1 MRRIALVL
9 LLACGT
15 RGHHVYRLPS
25 ACQDADDAAEAEA
38 CGAWLLDEM
47 MTAQLG
53 VYEDRAL
60 ERYVRQVGER
70 VAAESGRDDIDWT
83 FRILDDPG
91 VQAWAAPGGF
101 VYVTR
106 GLLAFLDSEA
116 ELAAVLG
123 HEIAHVAAGHTEE
136 LMHRLP
142 EPSMRDLDLATLFQ
156 LHRDDEAQADQVGVR
171 LAAAAGYDPSAL
183 QRALAALHQPG
194 LMEDAPSW
202 SDRHPP
208 LAARLSLAARA
219 AGSDP
224 HGRHGRRR
232 YLEAVAGLVV
242 GEDPRRGVVA
252 DGRFVHS
259 AAGLSFAMPE
269 GWKHPED
276 WEPGRLHTQWFR
288 AWSEDESMGLLFL
301 PLTHAR
307 GSVIEAAIEAEMG
320 RAPTRERT
328 IAGYRAVEGVL
339 PVDDGKE
346 LHFSDGVA
354 DVRML
359 VIHARDGYRYG
370 LMVAANRMEDGGHGD
385 AEALYRSI
393 AESFRRER
401 RAPTRA
407 RRIRPRQ
414 VDAAM
419 SVGDLMADGCG
430 RGEEATLVALLN
442 ELDLE
447 GTVPSERT
455 IKCLAP

>member
-1 MRRIALVL
+1 MKQLALVL
-9 LLACGT
+9 LVACGA
-15 RGHHVYRLPS
+15 RDHHVYRLPS

-53 VYEDRAL
+53 VYEDPAL
-60 ERYVRQVGER
+60 ERYVRRVGER
-70 VAAESGRDDIDWT
+70 VAAESGRDDVDWT

-123 HEIAHVAAGHTEE
+123 HEVAHVAAGHTEE
-136 LMHRLP
+136 LLHRLP

-156 LHRDDEAQADQVGVR
+156 LHRDDEAQADQLGVQY
-171 LAAAAGYDPSAL
+171 AAAAGYDPSAL

-219 AGSDP
+219 AGPDP
-224 HGRHGRRR
+224 DGRHGRRR

-242 GEDPRRGVVA
+242 GRDPRRGVVA
-252 DGRFVHS
+252 EGRFVHA

-269 GWKHPED
+269 GWEHPED
-276 WEPGRLHTQWFR
+276 WEPGQLHTQWFR
-288 AWSEDESMGLLFL
+288 AWSADESMGLLFL

-307 GSVIEAAIEAEMG
+307 GSVLEAAIEAEME
-320 RAPTRERT
+320 RAPTRERR
-328 IAGYRAVEGVL
+328 IAGYRAVEGSL
-339 PVDDGKE
+339 PLDDGKE
-346 LHFSDGVA
+346 LHFNGGVA
-354 DVRML
+354 AVRML
-359 VIHARDGYRYG
+359 IVHARDGHRYG
-370 LMVAANRMEDGGHGD
+370 LMVAANRAEDGSHGD
-385 AEALYRSI
+385 ADALYRAI
-393 AESFRRER
+393 TESFRRER
-401 RAPTRA
+401 RPPTRA
-407 RRIRPRQ
+407 RRIRPRAIEAATR
-414 VDAAM
+414 VDE
-419 SVGDLMADGCG
+419 LIRDGCA
-430 RGEEATLVALLN
+430 RSDEATLVALLN
-442 ELDLE
+442 ELE
-447 GTVPSERT
+447 AESVVPAERT